1 MQGEQISVIIPMYNA
16 QGQIRKCVDSL
27 LAQTYKDFEIVL
39 VNDGSKDNSLVMC
52 KDAYGSDPRV
62 KMRETQGC
70 GPHPETMSPLS
81 MRTTGWN
88 PLFLPAC
95 MKNLFKA
102 TQMSASWITK

>member
-52 KDAYGSDPRV
+52 KDAYGSDPRIPHWHPYL
-62 KMRETQGC
+62 TQ
-70 GPHPETMSPLS
+70 SFPLLLV
-81 MRTTGWN
+81 RNCTGAKS
-88 PLFLPAC
+88 LKGFSSL
-95 MKNLFKA
+95 
-102 TQMSASWITK
+102 